1 MTEPAEQ
8 PGAHAINGA
17 EGLHLSTAR
26 GKWVLTAAVLGS
38 SMAMLDGS
46 VVGIAQPAI
55 GKEFHAQ
62 IAGLQWVSVGYL
74 LSLAGLLLLSG
85 GLADRFGR
93 RRLFVIGVAWF
104 AVASM
109 ICATAPNIELL
120 IAARA
125 LQGVGGA
132 LLTPG
137 SLAILQASFAPGER
151 GRVIGAWSGLGGVA
165 TALGPFVG
173 GFLITTFS
181 WRLIFLINA
190 PIAVAVI
197 WISLRR
203 VPESRDPQATGY
215 IDIAGSALTI
225 TALVGISFGLIQGT
239 AGSWTSPVVL
249 GALGAGV
256 VALLAFLLVELR
268 VRAPIVPLGIFRS
281 RQFSATNVETL
292 LIYGMLGGVFFLLPI
307 ELQQVSRY
315 SPTAAGASLL
325 PTTGL
330 MFLLSSRSGALSARI
345 GPRLQM
351 SAGPLLMAVGMALF
365 ARIDASGNYLLEVLP
380 AVLLFELGLS
390 ILVAPLTATALSSA
404 PPERTGLASA
414 VNNTVARTGS
424 LLAVAILP
432 ALAGITGDSYLH
444 PAVFESGFQRAAL
457 IAAVVCAAAGVLAAA
472 TIRNP
477 QAPRAAQPL
486 LDHHY
491 HCEVDA
497 PPLRPHSGGG
507 LAIALQSVST
517 RISSSVTTARE
528 HASGGPT
535 DDDRHR
541 GGAEDPDATR

>member
-1 MTEPAEQ
+1 
-8 PGAHAINGA
+8 
-17 EGLHLSTAR
+17 
-26 GKWVLTAAVLGS
+26 
-38 SMAMLDGS
+38 MAMLDGS

-55 GKEFHAQ
+55 GKEFHAD

-85 GLADRFGR
+85 ALSDRFGR
-93 RRLFVIGVAWF
+93 RRLFIIGVAWF
-104 AVASM
+104 AVASL

-120 IAARA
+120 IAARG
-125 LQGVGGA
+125 LQGIGGA

-137 SLAILQASFAPGER
+137 SLAILEASFVPGER
-151 GRVIGAWSGLGGVA
+151 GRVIGAWSGLGGAA

-173 GFLITTFS
+173 GFLITALS

-197 WISLRR
+197 WISLRH
-203 VPESRDPQATGY
+203 VPESRDPKATGY

-249 GALGAGV
+249 GALGVGV
-256 VALLAFLLVELR
+256 LALLVFLVVELR
-268 VRAPIVPLGIFRS
+268 VHAPIVPLEIFKS

-307 ELQQVSRY
+307 ELQQVSHY
-315 SPTAAGASLL
+315 SPTLAGASLL
-325 PTTGL
+325 PATGL

-351 SAGPLLMAVGMALF
+351 TVGPLLMAGGMALY

-380 AVLLFELGLS
+380 AVLLFGLGLS

-444 PAVFESGFQRAAL
+444 PSVFEAGFQRAAL
-457 IAAVVCAAAGVLAAA
+457 IAAGVCAAAGVLAAA

-477 QAPRAAQPL
+477 KTPAAAQPL
-486 LDHHY
+486 LDGHY
-491 HCEVDA
+491 HCEVDG
-497 PPLRPHSGGG
+497 PPFR
-507 LAIALQSVST
+507 
-517 RISSSVTTARE
+517 
-528 HASGGPT
+528 
-535 DDDRHR
+535 RHEER
-541 GGAEDPDATR
+541 DGAAVAGSQL

>member
-1 MTEPAEQ
+1 LTEPAGQ
-8 PGAHAINGA
+8 PRADAITGA
-17 EGLHLSTAR
+17 EGLHLSTGR
-26 GKWVLTAAVLGS
+26 GKWVLTATVLGS
-38 SMAMLDGS
+38 SMAMLYGS

-93 RRLFVIGVAWF
+93 RRLFLVGVAWF
-104 AVASM
+104 AVASL
-109 ICATAPNIELL
+109 ICATAPTIGWL

-137 SLAILQASFAPGER
+137 SLAILEASFVRSER

-173 GFLITTFS
+173 GFLITAFS

-190 PIAVAVI
+190 PIAAAVI
-197 WISLRR
+197 WISLRH
-203 VPESRDPQATGY
+203 VPESRDPEASGS

-225 TALVGISFGLIQGT
+225 TALVGISYGLIEGT
-239 AGSWTSPVVL
+239 GGSWTSPVVV
-249 GALGAGV
+249 GALGLGL
-256 VALLAFLLVELR
+256 VALIAFVLVELR
-268 VRAPIVPLGIFRS
+268 VRAPIVPLEIFRS
-281 RQFSATNVETL
+281 RQFSATNLVTL
-292 LIYGMLGGVFFLLPI
+292 LIYGMLGGLFFLVPI
-307 ELQQVSRY
+307 ELQQVAHY

-325 PTTGL
+325 PVTGL

-351 SAGPLLMAVGMALF
+351 SVGPLLVAAGMALY
-365 ARIDASGNYLLEVLP
+365 ARIDASGNYLIEVLP
-380 AVLLFELGLS
+380 AVLLFGFGMATT
-390 ILVAPLTATALSSA
+390 VAPLTATALSSA
-404 PPERTGLASA
+404 PEEKTGLASA

-424 LLAVAILP
+424 LLAVALLP

-444 PAVFESGFQRAAL
+444 APVFESGFQRAAL
-457 IAAVVCAAAGVLAAA
+457 IAAAVCAAAGVLAAL

-477 QAPRAAQPL
+477 RTPAAAQPL
-486 LDHHY
+486 LEGHY

-497 PPLRPHSGGG
+497 PPLRPDGESGGVAVAG
-507 LAIALQSVST
+507 TPV
-517 RISSSVTTARE
+517 
-528 HASGGPT
+528 
-535 DDDRHR
+535 
-541 GGAEDPDATR
+541 